1 MENCMLIAC
10 ALDDCNEADLWRR
23 SAEQTYNTTFAD
35 ATWKNDTN
43 VLEML
48 RRVRIELDELNEFR
62 MDELTGLTREERD
75 KMDEDP
81 DSIWPGVQEVV
92 EDALEDEDVIEC
104 EDASAVAQAENA
116 DEVAVDTLELPIR
129 SASDDTPPTIPT
141 PTPDIVAVAEGS
153 NNAAPASP
161 T

>member
-1 MENCMLIAC
+1 
-10 ALDDCNEADLWRR
+10 
-23 SAEQTYNTTFAD
+23 
-35 ATWKNDTN
+35 
-43 VLEML
+43 
-48 RRVRIELDELNEFR
+48 
-62 MDELTGLTREERD
+62 
-75 KMDEDP
+75 
-81 DSIWPGVQEVV
+81 V
-92 EDALEDEDVIEC
+92 EDALEDEDVIEYK
-104 EDASAVAQAENA
+104 DASAVAQAENA